1 MITIKQSFKIGDVV
15 KIKSLSNKY
24 SEGVPDSFLNNICV
38 IEKVSGLY
46 IYVNNLTKTIIIDK
60 DDLEKASET
69 ESITFKSKYQEVQTE
84 VTRSLSEIET
94 IFKEVF
100 GEDNVD
106 RHHDRYFMIRIPEMN
121 IIDGINKHIYK
132 EFYVDFE
139 FQYDEKGKYWKF
151 YNALGIRGELN
162 FIEYTTHYGYSH
174 CNTSPGN
181 WGNFCYGN
189 SSESE
194 IKKIITSLQLDGYN
208 YEKFVIF
215 AYTFKNYLGWES
227 QEGGP
232 YYSIRNL
239 KMSDKYKF
247 SLSHYTNTDISK
259 IYTAFI
265 KSKVKPD
272 LRFENG
278 KIKLIINDKLKDLL
292 NTVCP
297 ANLKVPYNTNL
308 KNYVNRLDIGRI
320 NSEIKTFNSNNSR
333 EDITFKGRTFKP
345 TIVDT
350 ITSEV
355 SNDVY
360 IPEYLIN
367 SVSQRIEL
375 NYSTFLE
382 NKFKKKYEHYIT
394 KVY

>member
-1 MITIKQSFKIGDVV
+1 MIAIRKEWKVGEVV
-15 KIKSLSNKY
+15 TIKSLIGKY
-24 SEGVPDSFLNNICV
+24 SEGVPNTFLSKICI

-46 IYVNNLTKTIIIDK
+46 VYVNDSVKTIIVDR
-60 DDLEKASET
+60 DDLSIADVADTIIFQKQIE
-69 ESITFKSKYQEVQTE
+69 ESKLQYTT
-84 VTRSLSEIET
+84 SLSEIET

-106 RHHDRYFMIRIPEMN
+106 RHEDRYFMIRIPEMN
-121 IIDGINKHIYK
+121 ITDGTNKHIYK
-132 EFYVDFE
+132 EFYVNFE
-139 FQYDEKGKYWKF
+139 FQYDESGRYWKF

-162 FIEYTTHYGYSH
+162 FIEYINHYAFSH
-174 CNTSPGN
+174 CNSAPGS
-181 WGNFCYGN
+181 WGGFCYGH

-194 IKKIITSLQLDGYN
+194 IKKMVTSLQLDGYN

-227 QEGGP
+227 QAGGP

-239 KMSDKYKF
+239 RMSDSYKF
-247 SLSHYTNTDISK
+247 SSRSYTNSDISK
-259 IYTAFI
+259 VYTAFI
-265 KSKVKPD
+265 KSKAKPD

-278 KIKLIINDKLKDLL
+278 KFKLIANDRLKDLL

-308 KNYVNRLDIGRI
+308 KNYVSGLDINRI
-320 NSEIKTFNSNNSR
+320 NSEIKAFNTMNSR
-333 EDITFKGRTFKP
+333 EDITFKGRTFKT

-360 IPEYLIN
+360 IPEYLITN
-367 SVSQRIEL
+367 VSKKIED